1 MERFDIVVIGAGIG
15 GASAA
20 ACLASSARV
29 LVLEAEPQPGYHT
42 SGRSAAFY
50 AETYG
55 GPNVQPLTTAARA
68 FFEEPPAG
76 FAATPLL
83 LPRGALHVARPD
95 RLFALAAERDRFP
108 DVDLALLS
116 AEETAHRLPML
127 RVEWQG
133 GALWEPG
140 CRDIDTAALL
150 QGYLAQVRRTG
161 GAVLTDARVTAL
173 AREAGDWT
181 VTAGDRRF
189 QAPIVV
195 NAAGAWAD
203 AVAALAGIAPLG
215 LTPLRRTMISF
226 KVPEAPSLADL
237 PVVLDIDGSF
247 YFKPDA
253 GTIWASPHDETP
265 SAPCDAQPDELDIA
279 ITVDRIETAT
289 TFRVRRI
296 ERSWAGLRTFSPDRV
311 PVYGFEPTAPG
322 FFWCAGQGGFGF
334 QTAPAAGELVTA
346 LVNGAPLPPALQ
358 AAGVRPA
365 LYAPDRF
372 AR

>member
-20 ACLASSARV
+20 AFLAARARV
-29 LVLEAEPQPGYHT
+29 LVLEAEALPGYHT

-55 GPNVQPLTTAARA
+55 GPRVQPLTTASRA
-68 FFEEPPAG
+68 FLEMPPAG
-76 FAATPLL
+76 FADTPLL
-83 LPRGALHVARPD
+83 RPRGALHLARPT
-95 RLFALAAERDRFP
+95 RRHALLEERDRFP
-108 DVDLALLS
+108 GVTLTLLD
-116 AEETAHRLPML
+116 ADAVAARLPMMHPDWL
-127 RVEWQG
+127 D
-133 GALWEPG
+133 GALWEPD

-150 QGYLAQVRRTG
+150 QGYLAMVRRTG
-161 GAVLTDARVTAL
+161 GEVLTDARVTAL
-173 AREAGDWT
+173 AREAAGWT

-189 QAPIVV
+189 QAPVVV

-203 AVAALAGIAPLG
+203 EVAVLAGIAPIG
-215 LTPLRRTMISF
+215 FTPLRRTMISF
-226 KVPEAPSLADL
+226 KVPEAQFLPDL

-253 GTIWASPHDETP
+253 GTIWASPHDEIP
-265 SAPCDAQPDELDIA
+265 SVPCDAQPDELDIA
-279 ITVDRIETAT
+279 ITVDRIEAAT

-311 PVYGFEPTAPG
+311 PVYGFEPAAPG
-322 FFWCAGQGGFGF
+322 FFWCSGQGGFGF
-334 QTAPAAGELVTA
+334 QTAPAAGELVAA
-346 LVNGAPLPPALQ
+346 LVHGSPLPEALQ
-358 AAGVRPA
+358 AAGVQPA
-365 LYAPDRF
+365 LYAPGRF